1 MIELLSARVDDV
13 LAGAEACASAQD
25 HRAAARRRTPELQR
39 RTLAGRAALRLLAA
53 RCLGVSTDNAGELP
67 IDRTCLD
74 CDEPHGRPTM
84 SGLALSSSTSGD
96 HVLVAVAADDEA
108 SAHPVDLGVD
118 VEVIPHQLWPG
129 FDEYALH
136 PSERDRVPGFDSLA
150 GIAARVRLWTQKEA
164 VLKATGDGLRVSPAT
179 VHCGAAS
186 RVGARPTTPW
196 RRAQGVGE
204 GSSAADIRSISVRTL
219 MLGDDTRA
227 AVATS
232 GFQHCRLWTLEQ
244 LAPPTP
250 SFSSTST

>member
-1 MIELLSARVDDV
+1 MIELLSARVSEV
-13 LAGAEACASAQD
+13 LAGAQACASAKD
-25 HRAAARRRTPELQR
+25 HQAAARRRTLELQR
-39 RTLAGRAALRLLAA
+39 RTLAGRAALRLLVA
-53 RCLGVSTDNAGELP
+53 RCLGVSTDDASELP

-84 SGLALSSSTSGD
+84 SGLPLSSSTSGD

-108 SAHPVDLGVD
+108 SAYPVDLGVD

-136 PSERDRVPGFDSLA
+136 PSERDGLPDIDSPV
-150 GIAARVRLWTQKEA
+150 GVAARVSLWTQKEA

-179 VHCGAAS
+179 VHFGEAS
-186 RVGARPTTPW
+186 PVGATSATPW
-196 RRAQGVGE
+196 RRAHGAE
-204 GSSAADIRSISVRTL
+204 GGGSAAAVRSISVRTL
-219 MLGDDTRA
+219 MLGEATRA

-232 GFQHCRLWTLEQ
+232 GLQRCRLWTLEQ
-244 LAPPTP
+244 LAAPTP